1 LDPLALSVWIMDDG
15 SKVGSGLKLS
25 TNAFSYSD
33 CLLLVKIIHDNFSL
47 KASVQSAGA
56 CITNPQFHIY
66 I

>member
-1 LDPLALSVWIMDDG
+1 MDDG
-15 SKVGSGLKLS
+15 AKVGSGLKLS

-33 CLLLVKIIHDNFSL
+33 CLLLVKVFHDNFSL

-56 CITNPQFHIY
+56 SLNNPQFHIY